1 MVFVGVTAMSETDS
15 QSGLSLSLSS
25 GRVWRASPIPLYL
38 QVSEALRQ
46 AIAAGELKPGQELPT
61 EAQLC
66 ELYSVSRI
74 TVRQA
79 VAELL
84 SEGAI
89 TRSRPRG
96 PLLVSPAR
104 ILREV
109 SELSGP
115 FVEEVV
121 GSGMRRRTEV
131 ISASLEAASPRP
143 AMRLEV
149 PVGSVVCHIERLHL
163 GDETPLACQSS
174 WLPDSIVP
182 GLLNHGLAGSLQ
194 RLQEELY
201 RLQIT
206 RKVQRISARLA
217 TTEEVSLLNLDRRT
231 PVLELERTVH
241 LNDGRVVEYT
251 VYTLRADRFTIV
263 SELSRRS

>member
-1 MVFVGVTAMSETDS
+1 MSETDS
-15 QSGLSLSLSS
+15 HSEQPLHLTGA
-25 GRVWRASPIPLYL
+25 RVQRANPIPLYL

-46 AIAAGELKPGQELPT
+46 AITAGELMPGEELPT

-66 ELYSVSRI
+66 DLYGVSRI

-96 PLLVSPAR
+96 PLVVSPTR

-115 FVEEVV
+115 FVDEVLAP
-121 GSGMRRRTEV
+121 GMRRRTEV
-131 ISASLEAASPRP
+131 ISACLEAASPRP
-143 AMRLEV
+143 AMRL
-149 PVGSVVCHIERLHL
+149 GIAAGALVCHIERLHL
-163 GDETPLACQSS
+163 GDQIPLACQSS
-174 WLPDSIVP
+174 WLSDALVP
-182 GLLNHGLAGSLQ
+182 GLLNHSLSGSLQ
-194 RLQEELY
+194 QLCESGY
-201 RLQIT
+201 GLQIGK
-206 RKVQRISARLA
+206 KVQRISARMA
-217 TTEEVSLLNLDRRT
+217 TTQESSLLNLDRRA
-231 PVLELERTVH
+231 PVLELERTAH
-241 LNDGRVVEYT
+241 LSDGRVLEYV

-263 SELSRRS
+263 SELSRSS